1 MKNTALI
8 LEGNDYLD
16 EFFDG
21 GRLFG
26 IRTDTPAYRL
36 CSLLN
41 QQFDFKFRASPENL
55 LQKQYGNDPGPG
67 SMDLFSSI
75 EAYFSVYINEM
86 PPCITRMILYTNRHE
101 DCFLVDDLNSYDY
114 LLLIFNAEML
124 LYRDDILSVLS
135 ASREIGT
142 IEELDITGV
151 SEIENLSL

>member
-1 MKNTALI
+1 MKNNTLI

-26 IRTDTPAYRL
+26 ITTGMPAYRL

-41 QQFDFKFRASPENL
+41 RQFDFKFKASPENL
-55 LQKQYGNDPGPG
+55 LQKQYGNNPLHGG
-67 SMDLFSSI
+67 LDLFSSI

-86 PPCITRMILYTNRHE
+86 PPCITRMILYANRYE
-101 DCFLVDDLNSYDY
+101 DCMLVDDLNAYDY

-124 LYRDDILSVLS
+124 LYEEDILTVLQRCGDI
-135 ASREIGT
+135 AH
-142 IEELDITGV
+142 IEELDIREI

>member
-1 MKNTALI
+1 MKHTALV

-26 IRTDTPAYRL
+26 IRTGTPAYRL

-41 QQFDFKFRASPENL
+41 KQLDFKFRASPENL
-55 LQKQYGNDPGPG
+55 LQKQYGSATVPGG
-67 SMDLFSSI
+67 IDLFSSI

-86 PPCITRMILYTNRHE
+86 PPCITRMILYTNKYE
-101 DCFLVDDLNSYDY
+101 DCYLVDDLNGYDF

-124 LYRDDILSVLS
+124 LYRDDILQVL
-135 ASREIGT
+135 AGHEAIGH
-142 IEELDITGV
+142 IEELDIPAI